1 MLDITTENITSDA
14 DELREVEKLFEQ
26 LEAQPAQIEDAD
38 RMDAQFLSAS
48 DRRIRRAALLTLE
61 QSGKELLDSVTED
74 REMAVAMA
82 CVMSTATD
90 YAKSLREFAEIM
102 ENASFRIRLAL
113 CNRPDMA
120 EVIKEA
126 DGPGKVPSAA

>member
-1 MLDITTENITSDA
+1 V
-14 DELREVEKLFEQ
+14 REVEKLFEQ

-38 RMDAQFLSAS
+38 KMDAQFLKLS
-48 DRRIRRAALLTLE
+48 DRRTRRAVLLTLE
-61 QSGKELLDSVTED
+61 MSGQQLLDAVTGD
-74 REMAVAMA
+74 RGIAVAMA
-82 CVMSTATD
+82 CVMSTAME

-102 ENASFRIRLAL
+102 ESASFRIRLAL

-126 DGPGKVPSAA
+126 DGPGEVPTAA